1 MHGFREAHPTRH
13 AILDIVNAM
22 QTNMEKRSLFS
33 CGVFIVLK
41 KVLILL
47 IIVPYY
53 INLNRDY
60 GFRGVIN
67 RWFSSHLQGRT
78 KATQIGPHV
87 SARIDVSCG
96 VIQGSVLGPFST
108 LPFIGLCL
116 LRQVQ
121 LQQLC

>member
-1 MHGFREAHPTRH
+1 MHGFRKAHPTQH

-22 QTNMEKRSLFS
+22 QTNMDKRLFS

-78 KATQIGPHV
+78 KATQIGSNV